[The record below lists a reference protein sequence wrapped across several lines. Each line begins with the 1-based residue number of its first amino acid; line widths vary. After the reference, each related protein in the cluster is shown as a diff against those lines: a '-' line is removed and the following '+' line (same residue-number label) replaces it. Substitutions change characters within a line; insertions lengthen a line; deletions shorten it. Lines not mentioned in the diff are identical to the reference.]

1 MAKAKAKTKVKPHRV
16 AQTVTLLPA
25 SKGNLL
31 CFELDGL
38 VTTKDHKKNLVDPLR
53 AAIRKYKKYRVVM
66 VYKPTLEGWEPGAA
80 DQNLEIVLECMPFC
94 ERAAYVNPPK
104 KKIYQMKM
112 SEPLIDFDIRY
123 FADGEL
129 DKALKWVRQ
138 GGKKRK

>member
-1 MAKAKAKTKVKPHRV
+1 MIMATAKAGTKTRRV
-16 AQTVTLLPA
+16 APTVRILPE
-25 SKGNLL
+25 SQGNVL

-38 VTTKDHKKNLVDPLR
+38 ITGRDHKKNLVEPLR
-53 AAIRKYKKYRVVM
+53 AAVRKYKSYRVVM
-66 VYKPTLEGWEPGAA
+66 VYKPTLEGWEPAAA
-80 DQNLEIVLECMPFC
+80 DQNLEVVLECMPFC

-104 KKIYQMKM
+104 KKIYQMKL

-129 DKALKWVRQ
+129 DKALKWVKQ